1 MVRSVGPYRIPAVH
15 VDSYGVYTNLPPAGA
30 YRGAMSSQTT
40 WAYESQ
46 MDIIARKMGWDP
58 LEFRLKNLFV
68 SGEHFAT
75 GEELHDVHFVECL
88 DASAKALTPPLTPS
102 PSPKGRGEKRGR
114 GYGVMIK

>member
-88 DASAKALTPPLTPS
+88 EASAKRLGVPPGPS
-102 PSPKGRGEKRGR
+102 PFGRGEKWKHGR
-114 GYGVMIK
+114 